1 MADEPD
7 QSEKTED
14 PSDKKLRDAR
24 EKGNVAKSQEVNSW
38 FMLTAATLVVLI
50 FSNQMAGDMARFLKS
65 FFFNA
70 HEMVLAGEGGVIL
83 MKSVLFGVLGVLAL
97 PFLLFVVAALGANL
111 AQHGFLIQTETI
123 QPKLS
128 KISPIEGFKRLFS
141 KTSLVNFA
149 KSLAKLTIVTVL
161 IVAIMWPSR
170 DSLEVLVTLD
180 PSALLTHV
188 QTLSL
193 KILGAIVALYSVVAV
208 LDYAYQRQ
216 QWWNKL
222 KMTPQEIKDE
232 YKQQEGD
239 PMVKAKI
246 RQIRMERG
254 RKRMMAAVPE
264 ASVVITNPTHYAV
277 ALKYENG
284 MAAPI
289 CLAKGVDALALKIRE
304 LAEGHEIPVVEN
316 PPLARAL
323 HATVEI
329 DDEIPPEHYKAVAE
343 VIGFV
348 MRQNERKKTSPL
360 V

>member
-38 FMLTAATLVVLI
+38 FMLTAATLVLLI
-50 FSNQMAGDMARFLKS
+50 FSNQMAGKLTIALKS
-65 FFFNA
+65 FFYNA
-70 HEMVLAGEGGVIL
+70 HEISLAGEGGLVI
-83 MKSVLFGVLGVLAL
+83 MQTVYYAVLGAVAL
-97 PFLLFVVAALGANL
+97 PFLLFIAAALAANL

-128 KISPIEGFKRLFS
+128 KISPLAGLKRLFS
-141 KTSLVNFA
+141 TTSLVNFA
-149 KSLAKLTIVTVL
+149 KSLAKLLIVTVL
-161 IVAIMWPSR
+161 ITAIMWPSR

-180 PSALLTHV
+180 PSAAMPHV
-188 QTLSL
+188 KVLAL
-193 KILGAIVALYSVVAV
+193 KILGAVLLLYSVVAM
-208 LDYAYQRQ
+208 LDYIYQRQ

-222 KMTPQEIKDE
+222 KMTVQEVKDE

-277 ALKYENG
+277 ALKYEKG
-284 MAAPI
+284 MAAPV

-304 LAEGHEIPVVEN
+304 LATEHDVPLIEN

-329 DDEIPPEHYKAVAE
+329 DDEISPEHYKAVAE

-348 MRQNERKKTSPL
+348 MRQNQKA

>member
-38 FMLTAATLVVLI
+38 FMLTAATLVVFMLAG
-50 FSNQMAGDMARFLKS
+50 NMAEQLSSVLKGFL
-65 FFFNA
+65 FNA
-70 HEMVLAGEGGVIL
+70 HELSVEGRGGLVLLSEVSWAIFAALTLPFIVFIIAALAG
-83 MKSVLFGVLGVLAL
+83 
-97 PFLLFVVAALGANL
+97 NL
-111 AQHGFLIQTETI
+111 VQHGFLLQTETM

-128 KISPIEGFKRLFS
+128 KISPIAGLKRLFS
-141 KTSLVNFA
+141 LTSLVNFS

-161 IVAIMWPSR
+161 IVLIMWPSR
-170 DSLEVLVTLD
+170 DSLEVMVALD
-180 PSALLTHV
+180 TTALLPLV
-188 QTLSL
+188 QELAI
-193 KILGAIVALYSVVAV
+193 KILGAVVVLYSVVAMV
-208 LDYAYQRQ
+208 DYMYQRQ

-222 KMTPQEIKDE
+222 KMTVQEVKDE
-232 YKQQEGD
+232 FKQQEGD

-277 ALKYENG
+277 ALKYETG
-284 MAAPI
+284 MPAPV
-289 CLAKGVDALALKIRE
+289 CVAKGVDALALKIRE
-304 LAEGHEIPVVEN
+304 LAGDHDIPMVEN

-323 HATVEI
+323 HAVVEI
-329 DDEIPPEHYKAVAE
+329 DQEIPTEHYKAVAE

-348 MRQNERKKTSPL
+348 MRKGVKR
-360 V
+360 

>member
-38 FMLTAATLVVLI
+38 FMLTAATLVVFMLAG
-50 FSNQMAGDMARFLKS
+50 NMAEQLSSVLKGFL
-65 FFFNA
+65 FNA
-70 HEMVLAGEGGVIL
+70 HELSVEGRGGLVLLSEISWAIFAALTLPFIVFIIAALAG
-83 MKSVLFGVLGVLAL
+83 
-97 PFLLFVVAALGANL
+97 NL
-111 AQHGFLIQTETI
+111 VQHGFLLQTETM

-128 KISPIEGFKRLFS
+128 KISPIAGLKRLFS
-141 KTSLVNFA
+141 LTSLVNFS

-161 IVAIMWPSR
+161 IVLIMWPSR
-170 DSLEVLVTLD
+170 DSLEVMVALD
-180 PSALLTHV
+180 PTALLPLV
-188 QTLSL
+188 QELAI
-193 KILGAIVALYSVVAV
+193 KILGAVVVLYSVVAMV
-208 LDYAYQRQ
+208 DYMYQRQ

-222 KMTPQEIKDE
+222 KMTVQEVKDE
-232 YKQQEGD
+232 FKQQEGD

-277 ALKYENG
+277 ALKYETG
-284 MAAPI
+284 MPAPV
-289 CLAKGVDALALKIRE
+289 CVAKGVDALALKIRE
-304 LAEGHEIPVVEN
+304 LAGDHDIPMVEN

-323 HATVEI
+323 HAVVEI
-329 DDEIPPEHYKAVAE
+329 DQEIPTEHYKAVAE

-348 MRQNERKKTSPL
+348 MRKGVKR
-360 V
+360 

>member
-1 MADEPD
+1 MADEPE

-14 PSDKKLRDAR
+14 PSEKKLREAR

-38 FMLTAATLVVLI
+38 FMLTAATLLILI
-50 FSNQMAGDMARFLKS
+50 FSNQMAGKLSLSLQA
-65 FFFNA
+65 FFESA
-70 HEMVLAGEGGVIL
+70 HEMPLSGVGGITVMETVLYAV
-83 MKSVLFGVLGVLAL
+83 FGALAL
-97 PFLLFVVAALGANL
+97 PFLLFIVAALAGNL
-111 AQHGFLIQTETI
+111 AQHGFLLQTETI

-128 KISPIEGFKRLFS
+128 KISPLAGFKRLFS
-141 KTSLVNFA
+141 LTSLVNFS
-149 KSLAKLTIVTVL
+149 KSLAKLLIVTVL
-161 IVAIMWPSR
+161 IAAIMWPSR
-170 DSLEVLVTLD
+170 DSLEVMVAME
-180 PSALLTHV
+180 PSALLPHV
-188 QTLSL
+188 KWLAL
-193 KILGAIVALYSVVAV
+193 KILGAVVALYSVVAV

-222 KMTPQEIKDE
+222 KMTPQEVKDE

-277 ALKYENG
+277 ALKYEKG

-289 CLAKGVDALALKIRE
+289 CLAKGMDALALKIRE
-304 LAEGHEIPVVEN
+304 LANDNDIPLVEN

-323 HATVEI
+323 HATVEV

-343 VIGFV
+343 VIGFI
-348 MRQNERKKTSPL
+348 MRQNEKKRRA
-360 V
+360 

>member
-38 FMLTAATLVVLI
+38 FMLTAATLVLLVFANGMASQLSLSLQAFLI
-50 FSNQMAGDMARFLKS
+50 KPHDFSVSGQAGL
-65 FFFNA
+65 
-70 HEMVLAGEGGVIL
+70 GIL
-83 MKSVLFGVLGVLAL
+83 QTVLFAVMAAVAL
-97 PFLLFVVAALGANL
+97 PFLVFMAAALTANL

-141 KTSLVNFA
+141 TTSLVNFA
-149 KSLAKLTIVTVL
+149 KGLAKLVIVTAL
-161 IVAIMWPSR
+161 ICLIMWPSR
-170 DSLEVLVTLD
+170 DSLEVMVALD
-180 PSALLTHV
+180 PVVLMPHV
-188 QTLSL
+188 QVLSL
-193 KILGAIVALYSVVAV
+193 KILGAVVVLYSVVAV
-208 LDYAYQRQ
+208 LDYSYQRQ

-222 KMTPQEIKDE
+222 KMTAQEVKDE
-232 YKQQEGD
+232 FKQQEGD
-239 PMVKAKI
+239 PLVKAKI

-277 ALKYENG
+277 ALKYEMG
-284 MAAPI
+284 MAAPV

-304 LAEGHEIPVVEN
+304 KAEDHEIPLVEN

-323 HATVEI
+323 HATVEV

-348 MRQNERKKTSPL
+348 MRQNEKKR
-360 V
+360 VG

>member
-38 FMLTAATLVVLI
+38 FMLTAATLVLLI
-50 FSNQMAGDMARFLKS
+50 FSNQMVGKLTIALKS
-65 FFFNA
+65 FFYNA
-70 HEMVLAGEGGVIL
+70 HEISLAGEGGLVI
-83 MKSVLFGVLGVLAL
+83 MQTVYYAVLGAVAL
-97 PFLLFVVAALGANL
+97 PFLLFIAAALAANL

-128 KISPIEGFKRLFS
+128 KISPLAGLKRLFS
-141 KTSLVNFA
+141 TTSLVNFA
-149 KSLAKLTIVTVL
+149 KSLAKLLIVTVL
-161 IVAIMWPSR
+161 ITAIMWPSR

-180 PSALLTHV
+180 PSAAMPHV
-188 QTLSL
+188 KVLAL
-193 KILGAIVALYSVVAV
+193 KILGAVLLLYSVVAM
-208 LDYAYQRQ
+208 LDYIYQRQ

-222 KMTPQEIKDE
+222 KMTVQEVKDE

-277 ALKYENG
+277 ALKYEKG
-284 MAAPI
+284 MAAPV

-304 LAEGHEIPVVEN
+304 LATEHDVPLIEN

-329 DDEIPPEHYKAVAE
+329 DDEISPEHYKAVAE

-348 MRQNERKKTSPL
+348 MRQNQKA